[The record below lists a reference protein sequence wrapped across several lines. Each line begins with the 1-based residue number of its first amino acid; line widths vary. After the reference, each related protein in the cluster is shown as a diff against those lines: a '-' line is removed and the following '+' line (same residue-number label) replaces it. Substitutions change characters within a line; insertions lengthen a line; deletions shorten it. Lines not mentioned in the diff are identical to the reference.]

1 MHMQCQLEWNATSS
15 EHACGT
21 KINHVIDTGYQPST
35 KEQIKNTPIRTM
47 GLKPTATSSSDGHW
61 PSTLHKG
68 ANHSMP

>member
-35 KEQIKNTPIRTM
+35 KEQITVCHECNDATTQHNQQSHQNCIRI
-47 GLKPTATSSSDGHW
+47 HV
-61 PSTLHKG
+61 
-68 ANHSMP
+68 NHYS